1 MKRNVFMLIAAIVAL
16 IFGLGFFFIP
26 SQTLS
31 LYGDKPDVLAQF
43 LARYFGSALL
53 GVGVLMLAVR
63 KSKTREDAI
72 KGGTLGLLVL
82 SIAGLIVSIW
92 DMIAG
97 VSNDFLW
104 VNIVVYG
111 LLSIGFGY
119 FYFKK

>member
-1 MKRNVFMLIAAIVAL
+1 MLIAGIVAL

-26 SQTLS
+26 GQVLS

-53 GVGVLMLAVR
+53 GVGVLLLAVR

-97 VSNDFLW
+97 VSNDLLW
-104 VNIVVYG
+104 LNIVVYG
-111 LLSIGFGY
+111 LLGIGFGY